1 MMDLYVM
8 ATELLAIVSGQLNGF
23 GITLPAIQYVAPGPM
38 PAWDG
43 EQITC
48 HLVRSYEGSPI
59 SEANFQMAGYAEH
72 AAEFSIC
79 IVRATPV
86 MTDLG
91 IAPTPAQVRASVIAN
106 MTDVAGLIRALETI
120 KNKGLWVD
128 HATPFSIGP
137 VLTQGPEGGLVAVV
151 GSLQVGVY

>member
-1 MMDLYVM
+1 M
-8 ATELLAIVSGQLNGF
+8 ATQLLTIVSGQLSGL

-43 EQITC
+43 EQVTC

-59 SEANFQMAGYAEH
+59 SEADFQMAGYAEH

-91 IAPTPAQVRASVIAN
+91 IAPSPAQVRASVMAN
-106 MTDVAGLIRALETI
+106 MADVAGLVQVLEII
-120 KNKGLWVD
+120 KNKALWVD

-137 VLTQGPEGGLVAVV
+137 VLTQGPEGGMVAAV